1 MADGSP
7 LSVAAVP
14 AATTVS
20 VRMSAATAVGVSA
33 AGVPAAFLRALPSD
47 PEARD
52 KFLQAFRAA
61 FGAYGFFVAAH
72 EHFENGGT
80 F

>member
-1 MADGSP
+1 M
-7 LSVAAVP
+7 AAVP

-20 VRMSAATAVGVSA
+20 VRMSAAAVGVSA
-33 AGVPAAFLRALPSD
+33 AGVPAAFLRALPAD

-61 FGAYGFFVAAH
+61 FGAYGFFVTAH